1 MKVMPHPT
9 KMSMNLLTAIKNS
22 KIASIPPD
30 QRLLQATIE
39 RAVLSFLEENLHTL
53 LDGIREDAKNQ
64 LKILIEQGLRGKDGE
79 PGNGAPTLKEIVD
92 VITPLIPPAIPGT
105 PGKNADEEKIV
116 KRVLKLIPKNLGIK
130 DIEVIVRSQVSTLLL
145 GKEVPTKAD
154 IKKIA
159 ESVILT
165 PDEVVEK
172 INKAD
177 AKIKPEQVEGL
188 KEAIRRVGAKQDG
201 GGGGMGNW
209 QHEVFSI
216 SSATTTVTLA
226 RNVAAGGSA
235 ILVRYQGQLLA
246 HGVQYTISGKVITLA
261 FTPDDSTFLEVTYVR
276 S

>member
-1 MKVMPHPT
+1 
-9 KMSMNLLTAIKNS
+9 MSMNLLTAIKNS

-39 RAVLSFLEENLHTL
+39 RAVLSFLEENLNTL

-64 LKILIEQGLRGKDGE
+64 LKILIEQGLRGKDGS
-79 PGNGAPTLKEIVD
+79 PGNDAPSLKEIVD
-92 VITPLIPPAIPGT
+92 VITPLIPPAIPGA

-116 KRVLKLIPKNLGIK
+116 KKVLKLIPKNLGIK

-177 AKIKPEQVEGL
+177 VKIRPEQVDGL
-188 KEAIRRVGAKQDG
+188 KEAMRRVGTKQD

-216 SSATTTVTLA
+216 SSATATVTLA